1 MKNSKVFSD
10 PIEAALYLPASFNNY
25 STVIG
30 DFSPI
35 YMQPGL
41 SGVFVGFLAEPPST
55 TFKKGRPQTK
65 FSLTDGRYYLRF
77 VVFGDVRELV
87 DKLNEQ
93 PAHTQLFVFGE
104 VTLINGYPY
113 LNNAKFVEQKDSGTI
128 KPVYPGIAG
137 KMKPEPLA
145 AYIAKAAKSVIP
157 QAAQRIREKL
167 MAHFTQQ
174 QIKQMLNLRPG
185 ITLDAVLNEL
195 HYPTDIDFSEYALKL
210 MNRVATILAA
220 ADICHLSREATTT
233 NVPPLKGPAYE
244 KLLIGTKFQL
254 TDEQEGIV
262 KRTISKISEG
272 SKLNL
277 LLNGDVGTGKT
288 VVYSLIAGYVAYAR
302 GRVLIMLPNG
312 NLANQIHN
320 EFDELFPDLNA
331 LLVMS
336 DETDAQKI
344 LNAKVLIGTSA
355 LLFREVGQIHLA
367 IFDESQKMGMAH
379 QDQLVS
385 DITHK
390 ISVSA
395 TPIPRT
401 MALATYGAVTIERI
415 TKCHAVKNIYTRIL
429 RHNEFD
435 TMVDEIM
442 WAIQDAGKQ
451 VIVVCARKED
461 APQTDEEPSN
471 DIISVEDVFSYYE
484 RLLPGL
490 VVTSHGGLTPEE
502 NAASLNAMRSGT
514 AKLLVATTVIE
525 VGVTLPDVAMLIV
538 LNPERFG
545 LSSLHQLRGRIARLG
560 GDGWCTLFVNKIN
573 GLTNPKTIQRLNILT
588 ESTDGFFIA
597 KQDML
602 LRSVGDLMS
611 ATTQHGK
618 YVGLLRNADIDLA
631 AVEQIVESL
640 SV

>member
-1 MKNSKVFSD
+1 MKNSKFFND
-10 PIEAALYLPASFNNY
+10 QTEAALYLPASFNNY
-25 STVIG
+25 TTVIG

-77 VVFGDVRELV
+77 FVFGDVRELV

-93 PAHTQLFVFGE
+93 TAHTQLYVFGE

-137 KMKPEPLA
+137 KIKPEPLP

-167 MAHFTQQ
+167 MAHFTQP
-174 QIKQMLNLRPG
+174 QIKQMLNLRHG
-185 ITLDAVLNEL
+185 ITLDSVLDAV
-195 HYPTDIDFSEYALKL
+195 HYPTDIEFSVYSLSL
-210 MNRVATILAA
+210 MNRIATILAA
-220 ADICHLSREATTT
+220 IDICHLTRDQSQV

-244 KLLIGTKFQL
+244 KLLIGTKFPL
-254 TDEQEGIV
+254 TDEQEDIV
-262 KRTISKISEG
+262 KRTISRIADG
-272 SKLNL
+272 IRINM

-288 VVYSLIAGYVAYAR
+288 VTYSLIAAFTAYGG
-302 GRVLIMLPNG
+302 GRVLVMLPNG
-312 NLANQIHN
+312 NLAYQIHN

-336 DETDAQKI
+336 DETDPKKI

-355 LLFREVGQIHLA
+355 LLFREVGEIHLA
-367 IFDESQKMGMAH
+367 IFDESQKMSMAH

-385 DITHK
+385 NITHK

-401 MALATYGAVTIERI
+401 MALANYGAVTVERI

-435 TMVDEIM
+435 TMVNEIM
-442 WAIQDAGKQ
+442 WAIHDAGKQ

-461 APQTDEEPSN
+461 ASQTDEQPTS
-471 DIISVEDVFSYYE
+471 DIFSVEEVSSYYE
-484 RLLPGL
+484 SLLPGL
-490 VVTSHGGLTPEE
+490 VVTSHSGLTPEE
-502 NAASLNAMRSGT
+502 NKAALDAMRNGQ
-514 AKLLVATTVIE
+514 AKLLVATTAIE

-545 LSSLHQLRGRIARLG
+545 LSSLHQLRGRISRAG
-560 GDGWCTLFVNKIN
+560 GDGWCTLFLGKDI
-573 GLTNPKTIQRLNILT
+573 TNPKSVARLNILT
-588 ESTDGFFIA
+588 RSNDGFLISE
-597 KQDML
+597 QDML
-602 LRSVGDLMS
+602 LRGAGDLLN
-611 ATTQHGK
+611 ATTQNGK
-618 YVGLLRNADIDLA
+618 YVGLVKNAEIDLA
-631 AVEQIVESL
+631 AIESIIEAL
-640 SV
+640 TA